1 VTTCLQ
7 KDKSLQPEKAIDS
20 WREWSP
26 ELTTR
31 PVILKSLSGG
41 RSNSSF
47 LLESN
52 QTKLVLRVNGSTKL
66 LPEAERLSEASIWQ
80 AASSQGIA
88 PPLLHVDSNGHFLV
102 SRYIHNK
109 LPAKPPFDEIFIIRA
124 LELLKRC
131 HQLNVIATRINYA
144 EHIEHYWQ
152 QIEAKL
158 QLSNPG
164 LLDQR
169 TQMQSTLKQLISN
182 NPATGIC
189 HHDPVTANFVGT
201 PERLYLIDW
210 EYAAYGLLIMDY
222 AALAIE
228 WGIDDATI
236 LEHTGIGL
244 DSFGQAKE
252 LYVYLCQLWA
262 ELKG

>member
-1 VTTCLQ
+1 
-7 KDKSLQPEKAIDS
+7 LQPEKAIDS

-26 ELTTR
+26 ELTIR

-52 QTKLVLRVNGSTKL
+52 QTKLVLRVNGTTEL
-66 LPEAERLSEASIWQ
+66 LPEAERLSEACIWQ

-109 LPAKPPFDEIFIIRA
+109 LPSQPPFDQIYVDQA
-124 LELLKRC
+124 VDLLKRC
-131 HQLNVIATRINYA
+131 HQLQVKTPCINYA

-152 QIEAKL
+152 QIEAKP
-158 QLSNPG
+158 QLPNPD

-169 TQMQSTLKQLISN
+169 TQMQSKLEQIISN
-182 NPATGIC
+182 NPATGLC
-189 HHDPVTANFVGT
+189 HHDPVTDNFVGT

-210 EYAAYGLLIMDY
+210 EYAAHGLLIMDY
-222 AALAIE
+222 AALAVE
-228 WGIDDATI
+228 WEIDDATI
-236 LEHTGIGL
+236 LDHAGIEL
-244 DSFGQAKE
+244 ESFGQAKE
-252 LYVYLCQLWA
+252 LYIYLCQLWV